1 MALLTVHS
9 PRHNRGDGSTVRRV
23 IRLLEQ
29 CLPALACLSG
39 AVGPVSV
46 MIGDDPASDTATV
59 PDLDAQMQEI
69 VEFVVLQEQRW
80 RPGRRTKDP
89 FIHQSPKPRPS

>member
-1 MALLTVHS
+1 MALFAGLS
-9 PRHNRGDGSTVRRV
+9 PRHKTRRDGSTVRRL

-39 AVGPVSV
+39 AVAPVGA
-46 MIGDDPASDTATV
+46 MIGDDLGPEPARA

-69 VEFVVLQEQRW
+69 VDFIVRQERRW
-80 RPGRRTKDP
+80 QPGRRTMGP
-89 FIHQSPKPRPS
+89 FTELR